1 MDRGAWQAAVHRTAE
16 SQTRLGNQ
24 HVHFPFVQ
32 ASDSGGMEH
41 MIVSLMKEDDEQ
53 VQIQGNQED
62 QGKIR
67 YNIWSIRHGIICLS
81 QLFWKRW
88 NP

>member
-62 QGKIR
+62 QGNIR
-67 YNIWSIRHGIICLS
+67 YNIWSI
-81 QLFWKRW
+81 
-88 NP
+88 